1 MQLGSVMSPCSRR
14 RARREGCRTSL
25 ESCED
30 EKAKTRRSPWRVG
43 AHERLKPNYDCDLVF
58 EADEGAP
65 DPVRG
70 EPRTGRPTGC
80 QIQAG
85 PTARWDTVCVS
96 IWIYAYADITLN
108 LRHVQMSPSICVV
121 ADDEYDR
128 NHSSPSRVVLQL
140 LNAELLREIIRK
152 TPPRTP

>member
-1 MQLGSVMSPCSRR
+1 MQLGSVMSPCRRR

-25 ESCED
+25 ESHED
-30 EKAKTRRSPWRVG
+30 EKAKTRSSPWRVD
-43 AHERLKPNYDCDLVF
+43 AHERLKPSYDCDLVF
-58 EADEGAP
+58 EDVECAP

-80 QIQAG
+80 PTKAG

-108 LRHVQMSPSICVV
+108 LRRVQMSPSICVV

-128 NHSSPSRVVLQL
+128 NHLSPSRILVQL